1 MSHTLPFDTQL
12 SRQVDTARAALE
24 RAEQAGDNVRAA
36 YARRWL
42 SLLEEKITT
51 DGDDAD

>member
-12 SRQVDTARAALE
+12 SRQVDAARIALE
-24 RAEQAGDNVRAA
+24 QAEQ
-36 YARRWL
+36 
-42 SLLEEKITT
+42 IIT